1 MLTVL
6 SPAKTLDYDSK
17 LPSRK
22 FSTPRMTEETR
33 ELVSVMAGKSPADLR
48 GLMDIS
54 DELAQLNYERY
65 QVFEPEFTRANSRP
79 AVMAFK
85 GDVYM
90 GLNVEEFGER
100 DFTYAQKHLRI
111 LSGLYGVLRPLDLMQ
126 PYRLEMGTALKTDH
140 GDDLYS
146 YWGSRI
152 TTSLN
157 GDLANYRTKV
167 LINLASKEYFGAV
180 RTDELDGKIVSPVF
194 RDFNRGEYRII
205 SFFAKRARG
214 EMAAWMIRN
223 KIKSVRALREFDG
236 MGYEYS
242 PAHSTS
248 ARPTF
253 IRGAA

>member
-17 LPSRK
+17 LPTRK
-22 FSTPRMTEETR
+22 FSTPRMAEETR
-33 ELVSVMAGKSPADLR
+33 ELVSVMATKSPADLR

-54 DELAQLNYERY
+54 DELAQLNYERF
-65 QVFEPEFTRANSRP
+65 QVFEPEYNRANSRP

-126 PYRLEMGTALKTDH
+126 PYRLEMGTALKTDR
-140 GDDLYS
+140 GEDLYS

-152 TTSLN
+152 TRSLN
-157 GDLANYRTKV
+157 ADLENYRTKV
-167 LINLASKEYFGAV
+167 LINLASKEYFTAV
-180 RTDELDGKIVSPVF
+180 RPSELDGKIISPVF
-194 RDFNRGEYRII
+194 RDFNRGEHRII

-223 KIKSVRALREFDG
+223 KVKSVRGLRDFDG

-248 ARPTF
+248 SRPTF

>member
-6 SPAKTLDYDSK
+6 SPAKTLDYESK
-17 LPSRK
+17 LPTRK
-22 FSTPRMTEETR
+22 FSTPRMTEEIH
-33 ELVSVMAGKSPADLR
+33 ELVSVMATKSPADLR

-54 DELAQLNYERY
+54 DELAQLNYERF
-65 QVFEPEFTRANSRP
+65 QVFEPEYNRTNSRP
-79 AVMAFK
+79 AVIAFK

-126 PYRLEMGTALKTDH
+126 PYRLEMGTALKTER

-152 TTSLN
+152 TSSLN
-157 GDLANYRTKV
+157 SDLANYRTKV
-167 LINLASKEYFGAV
+167 LVNLASKEYFGAV

-223 KIKSVRALREFDG
+223 KIKSVRGLRDFDG

-248 ARPTF
+248 SQPTF

>member
-1 MLTVL
+1 
-6 SPAKTLDYDSK
+6 
-17 LPSRK
+17 
-22 FSTPRMTEETR
+22 MTEETR
-33 ELVSVMAGKSPADLR
+33 ELVSVMATKSPADLR
-48 GLMDIS
+48 SLMDIS
-54 DELAQLNYERY
+54 DELAQLNYERF
-65 QVFEPEFTRANSRP
+65 QVFEPEYNRANSRP
-79 AVMAFK
+79 AVIAFK

-126 PYRLEMGTALKTDH
+126 PYRLEMGTALKTDY

-146 YWGSRI
+146 YWGGRI
-152 TTSLN
+152 TSSLN
-157 GDLANYRTKV
+157 ADLATYRTKV
-167 LINLASKEYFGAV
+167 LINLASKEYFTAV
-180 RTDELDGKIVSPVF
+180 RPSDLEGKIISPVF

-223 KIKSVRALREFDG
+223 KVKSVRGLRDFDG

-242 PAHSTS
+242 PSHSTS
-248 ARPTF
+248 TRPTF